1 MLNSTGEERE
11 YYNKRQ
17 IALKWLL
24 VVSFGY
30 MGYKNARF
38 GRIESHEAITAM
50 GRELL
55 LEAKEIAENNGF
67 TMLHALTDAMWVT
80 KKGAVRKDYENLK
93 NEINLKVNKK
103 FPKFFNESMSY
114 EIVIEGVYK
123 WIIFIE
129 SKKDKIGV
137 SNRFLGLFD
146 DYTYKIRGIELRRR
160 DTPMFIKEFQAEILE
175 IMKNINSKNDFRKLS
190 KQIWQMFDDY
200 SEKICNGK
208 IPAEKLCVKKRMSK
222 NPLEYKKNT
231 DISQA
236 AQTLIAEGIDINPGE
251 SINLIFVQGNQALPY
266 EIFIKNPQPLNT
278 EKYIKLLKESMIIL
292 T

>member
-1 MLNSTGEERE
+1 
-11 YYNKRQ
+11 
-17 IALKWLL
+17 
-24 VVSFGY
+24 
-30 MGYKNARF
+30 
-38 GRIESHEAITAM
+38 
-50 GRELL
+50 
-55 LEAKEIAENNGF
+55 
-67 TMLHALTDAMWVT
+67 MLHALTDAMWVT

-93 NEINLKVNKK
+93 NLINLKVNQK
-103 FPKFFNESMSY
+103 FPKFFDESMAY
-114 EIVIEGVYK
+114 EIVIEGIYK

-146 DYTYKIRGIELRRR
+146 DYKYKIRGIELRRR
-160 DTPMFIKEFQAEILE
+160 DTPIFIKEFQAEILE